1 MLRQRPVDRIHEL
14 LPMLYAFWALAAL
27 GRAIYQYVARQPH
40 DALPTHLSALAGL
53 LYLVIAGLLRCDTP
67 QTRRWVRWLLLLELG
82 SVLVVGSIDWVWR
95 PFAYTSVWSAF
106 GAGYGFMPLLL
117 PLAGLWWLARQ
128 RVSAAE

>member
-53 LYLVIAGLLRCDTP
+53 LYLVIAGLL
-67 QTRRWVRWLLLLELG
+67 E
-82 SVLVVGSIDWVWR
+82 
-95 PFAYTSVWSAF
+95 
-106 GAGYGFMPLLL
+106 GY
-117 PLAGLWWLARQ
+117 ARQ
-128 RVSAAE
+128 LVGASDARLAIGGIMLVFWIGYFTLLRTPSERET